1 MTKTVL
7 RHVESEVLTI
17 VDNIS
22 EWMDEILSGEFEYV
36 REISE
41 DETFQCVEPSGSTY
55 FFSFIC

>member
-36 REISE
+36 REISD
-41 DETFQCVEPSGSTY
+41 DETF
-55 FFSFIC
+55 